1 MEAKTPEWF
10 PESAEKK
17 IIVILEFYILFF
29 KIEGEIKAFQT
40 YRYLKKFAIH
50 KTSLKDFQ
58 RLLFRKQDMIL
69 GKRSERQAVVNKENV
84 TMWAQLNSK
93 NGHFIGFIKVK
104 GKLKSW
110 KALADM

>member
-1 MEAKTPEWF
+1 
-10 PESAEKK
+10 
-17 IIVILEFYILFF
+17 
-29 KIEGEIKAFQT
+29 
-40 YRYLKKFAIH
+40 
-50 KTSLKDFQ
+50 
-58 RLLFRKQDMIL
+58 MIL